1 MSDSALLGLLKTRF
15 EENPGRHP
23 DLVWAEVEKKLAAN
37 GDKLHSLSEMERT
50 GGQPDVVGFDPST
63 GEYLFYD
70 CAPETPEGRRSLCYD
85 AEAEALRNKKG
96 VYPSGNVFT
105 MAAAMGIEPLDE
117 EEYRALQALG
127 EFDTKSSSWLK
138 SPPDLR
144 ALGGALFGDRRYG
157 RVFVYHNGAPSFYSG
172 RGFRGS
178 LRV

>member
-1 MSDSALLGLLKTRF
+1 MSNSELLGLLKARF
-15 EENPGRHP
+15 EENPRRHQG
-23 DLVWAEVEKKLAAN
+23 LVWFDVEKRLTGDESKLSA
-37 GDKLHSLSEMERT
+37 LREMERT
-50 GGQPDVVGFDPST
+50 GGQPDVVGVDPAT

-70 CAPETPEGRRSLCYD
+70 CSPETPEGRRSLCYD

-96 VYPSGNVFT
+96 VFPAGNVFT

-117 EEYRALQALG
+117 AEYRALQALG

-138 SPPDLR
+138 SPPELR
-144 ALGGALFGDRRYG
+144 ALGGALFGDCRYG